1 MARRR
6 KQEEVHENHERWL
19 VSYADFITLLFAFFV
34 VMYAISQV
42 NEGKYRVLSTSMIDA
57 FRSGN
62 LAIQATPPSGNAN
75 TMIEIPNTKPIA
87 TAVEGQQRL
96 QERARLKQLADD
108 IGKSLAPLMQ
118 GLMGNYLEQS
128 KNLFV
133 QMQEK
138 VQEQMQAGALFPG
151 IPGLMPKK

>member
-62 LAIQATPPSGNAN
+62 LAIQATPPSGSASTVQSLPGALWMALSTVARAN
-75 TMIEIPNTKPIA
+75 EPLTPTSTPTAVATPLPPTKP
-87 TAVEGQQRL
+87 
-96 QERARLKQLADD
+96 
-108 IGKSLAPLMQ
+108 
-118 GLMGNYLEQS
+118 
-128 KNLFV
+128 KNT
-133 QMQEK
+133 
-138 VQEQMQAGALFPG
+138 G
-151 IPGLMPKK
+151 